1 MTASGVNVGAMESSS
16 PPVAAPATPPA
27 VLGATATALLLALA
41 HGVTDTYQSFLSPLL
56 PRIME
61 RLDLT
66 VAGAAGLATVLSLS
80 SSLLQPVMGHLS
92 DRHDPRIL
100 LALGPLSG
108 VFLSLI
114 GAAPS
119 VTFLVVLLVLGGVGS
134 AAFHP
139 SGALAAARPGAG
151 PGSGLRLSVFSFGGA
166 VGFAVGPLLAVW
178 LVSRGGPEGLRL
190 AMIPGLLLAA
200 ILVLALPRPPARKGG
215 GPGFWPVIR
224 ALRGPLGII
233 FGISAIAAF
242 AQRLFLTMEPILV
255 AEAGGSEAQGALAL
269 SVYLAAQA
277 VGTLAGGALADR
289 VHRGRLLFLL
299 TLFSLPLHALAFA
312 LPPGSTMGFVA
323 ILGAGAVN
331 MAVLPPIILVAQGML
346 PGGAG
351 ASSGVVM
358 GLAWATG
365 SLGIPL
371 AGALANG
378 LGVRTAALLC
388 MPVLLVGCL
397 LTLHPTL
404 RHRSPGPG

>member
-1 MTASGVNVGAMESSS
+1 VNVGAMESSGS
-16 PPVAAPATPPA
+16 SVAAPAAPP
-27 VLGATATALLLALA
+27 VLLGATATALLLAVA
-41 HGVTDTYQSFLSPLL
+41 HAVTDVYQSFLSPLL
-56 PRIME
+56 PRIMD

-80 SSLLQPVMGHLS
+80 SSLLQPMMGHLS
-92 DRHDPRIL
+92 DRHDPRVL

-114 GAAPS
+114 GVAPS
-119 VTFLVVLLVLGGVGS
+119 VTLLVVLLVLGGVGS

-139 SGALAAARPGAG
+139 SGALAAARPEAG

-178 LVSRGGPEGLRL
+178 LVSRGGPEGLRV
-190 AMIPGLLLAA
+190 AMIPGLLIAG
-200 ILVLALPRPPARKGG
+200 VLLLRLPRPTGRRGG
-215 GPGFWPVIR
+215 GQGFWPVIR
-224 ALRGPLGII
+224 SLRGPLGII

-242 AQRLFLTMEPILV
+242 AQRLFLTMEPILI
-255 AEAGGSEAQGALAL
+255 AQAGGTEAQGALAL

-277 VGTLAGGALADR
+277 MGTLVGGVLADR
-289 VHRGRLLFLL
+289 MHRGRLLFIL
-299 TLFSLPLHALAFA
+299 TLLSLPLHALAFA

-323 ILGAGAVN
+323 IVGAGAVN
-331 MAVLPPIILVAQGML
+331 MAVLPPIILVAQGLL

-358 GLAWATG
+358 GLAWAAG

-378 LGVRTAALLC
+378 VGVRSAALMC
-388 MPVLLVGCL
+388 MPVLLLGCL

-404 RHRSPGPG
+404 RHRSPRRG

>member
-1 MTASGVNVGAMESSS
+1 VNVGAMESSGS
-16 PPVAAPATPPA
+16 SVAAPAAPP
-27 VLGATATALLLALA
+27 VLLGATATALLLAVA
-41 HGVTDTYQSFLSPLL
+41 HAVTDVYQSFLSPLL
-56 PRIME
+56 PRIMD

-80 SSLLQPVMGHLS
+80 SSLLQPMMGHLS
-92 DRHDPRIL
+92 DRHDPRVL

-114 GAAPS
+114 GVAPS
-119 VTFLVVLLVLGGVGS
+119 VTLLVVLLVLGGVGS

-139 SGALAAARPGAG
+139 SGALAAARPEAG

-178 LVSRGGPEGLRL
+178 LVSRGGPEGLRV
-190 AMIPGLLLAA
+190 AMIPGLLIAG
-200 ILVLALPRPPARKGG
+200 VLLLRLPRPTGRRGG
-215 GPGFWPVIR
+215 GQGFWPVIR
-224 ALRGPLGII
+224 SLRGPLGII

-242 AQRLFLTMEPILV
+242 AQRLFLTMEPILI
-255 AEAGGSEAQGALAL
+255 AQAGGTEAQGALAL

-277 VGTLAGGALADR
+277 MGTLVGGVLADR
-289 VHRGRLLFLL
+289 MHRGRLLFVL
-299 TLFSLPLHALAFA
+299 TLLSLPLHALAFA

-323 ILGAGAVN
+323 IVGAGAVN
-331 MAVLPPIILVAQGML
+331 MAVLPPIILVAQGLL

-358 GLAWATG
+358 GLAWAAG

-378 LGVRTAALLC
+378 VGVRSAALMC
-388 MPVLLVGCL
+388 MPVLLLGCL

-404 RHRSPGPG
+404 RHRSPRRG